1 METPLDALAG
11 AVDADCTRCG
21 ACRARCGFLQEAGTP
36 GEVAHAIA
44 SGSGA
49 LPDVYHCS
57 LCGLCGAV
65 CPEGVRPEEL
75 FLAMRQAR
83 VRSGA
88 FDAAPYSPILAFERL
103 GDSAL
108 FSLLR
113 LPAGGETVLFPG
125 CGLCASRP
133 KTVRR
138 LYTALRR
145 GIPDLGVALG
155 CCLKPSRDLGRADF
169 FAERFGSLRDRLVDA
184 GVRRVLTA
192 CPNCHKVFMAHGG
205 PLTVTTVYE
214 VLAGAKASPGKA
226 WSHGDGAAEVVVH
239 DPCSL
244 REGREAQDAVRS
256 LVRGCGLAVAELPDG
271 RGRTVCCGEGGMVK
285 FVRPGL
291 ADRWASMR
299 VGQAEGRTI
308 VTSCAGCAGFLGGAA
323 TVEHVLDGL
332 FDSRPRGLLRPP
344 FTYAARLLLKAWF
357 MRVVR

>member
-1 METPLDALAG
+1 METNLDARAG
-11 AVDADCTRCG
+11 AVDRDCTRCG
-21 ACRARCGFLQEAGTP
+21 VCRARCAFLQEAGTP
-36 GEVAHAIA
+36 GEVAHAVV
-44 SGSGA
+44 SGRAA
-49 LPDVYHCS
+49 LPDAHHCS

-65 CPEGVRPEEL
+65 CPEGLRPEEL

-83 VRSGA
+83 VRSGV
-88 FDAAPYSPILAFERL
+88 FDPAPYSPILAFERI
-103 GDSAL
+103 GDSDL

-145 GIPDLGVALG
+145 VLPDLGVALG
-155 CCLKPSRDLGRADF
+155 CCLKPSHDLGRADF
-169 FAERFGSLRDRLVDA
+169 FAARFGALRDRLVDA
-184 GVRRVLTA
+184 GVKRVLTA
-192 CPNCHKVFMAHGG
+192 CPNCNKVFMAHGG

-214 VLAGAKASPGKA
+214 VLAGALPDKTQSLGE
-226 WSHGDGAAEVVVH
+226 AAGEVVVH
-239 DPCSL
+239 DPCSQ
-244 REGREAQDAVRS
+244 REGHEAQDAVRS
-256 LVRGCGLAVAELPDG
+256 LVRGCGLAVVEMPDR
-271 RGRTVCCGEGGMVK
+271 RGRTLCCGEGGMVK

-291 ADRWASMR
+291 ADRWTSMR
-299 VGQAEGRTI
+299 VGQARGRTI

-332 FDSRPRGLLRPP
+332 FDSRPKGLLRPP

-357 MRVVR
+357 SRVVR